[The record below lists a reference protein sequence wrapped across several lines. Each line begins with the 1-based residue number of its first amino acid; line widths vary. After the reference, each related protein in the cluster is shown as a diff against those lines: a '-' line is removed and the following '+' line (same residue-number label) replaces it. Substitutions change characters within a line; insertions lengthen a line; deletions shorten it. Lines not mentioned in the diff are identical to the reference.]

1 MEVLNFGS
9 MNLDNIYHLDHFV
22 AEGET
27 IAATSLNFTIGGKGL
42 NQSIALSRSGLKV
55 YHAGLIGKDGEPLKD
70 YLENNRV
77 DTRYIEACCEQQG
90 HAAIQI
96 EKGGK
101 NSIIIYGGSNRAIS
115 TGYIDRVLDNFTAD
129 SYLILQNEIS
139 NVEYVIDSAYKKGIK
154 VIFNASPIDGT
165 LLKIDYNKVAWLI
178 INEVEGAQITGRTA
192 ADDILS
198 ILESTYPRLGIVLTL
213 GESGSVCSLQGI
225 RRKQSIFHVHTV
237 DTTAAGDTFLGYFVS
252 GVIND
257 YPIEKALEL
266 ASAASSLTVTKNGAA
281 DSIPTIE
288 EVKRFLD
295 HISESI

>member
-27 IAATSLNFTIGGKGL
+27 IAATSLNNSIGGKGL
-42 NQSIALSRSGLKV
+42 NQSIALSRSGLKI

-77 DTRYIEACCEQQG
+77 DTRYIEACNERQG

-96 EKGGK
+96 EKSGK
-101 NSIIIYGGSNRAIS
+101 NSIIIYGGSNRALS
-115 TGYIDRVLDNFTAD
+115 TSYVDRILDNFTTD
-129 SYLILQNEIS
+129 CYLIVQNEIS
-139 NVEYVIDSAYKKGIK
+139 NVEYIIDRAYQKGIK
-154 VIFNASPIDGT
+154 VIFNASPIDET

-178 INEVEGAQITGRTA
+178 INAVEGTQITGSTD
-192 ADDILS
+192 ADGILS
-198 ILESTYPRLGIVLTL
+198 HLERTYPCLGIVLTL
-213 GESGSVCSLQGI
+213 GEIGSICSLHGI
-225 RRKQSIFHVHTV
+225 RRKQAIFHVNTV

-252 GVIND
+252 GIINA

-288 EVKRFLD
+288 EVKSYLSLI
-295 HISESI
+295 HNK